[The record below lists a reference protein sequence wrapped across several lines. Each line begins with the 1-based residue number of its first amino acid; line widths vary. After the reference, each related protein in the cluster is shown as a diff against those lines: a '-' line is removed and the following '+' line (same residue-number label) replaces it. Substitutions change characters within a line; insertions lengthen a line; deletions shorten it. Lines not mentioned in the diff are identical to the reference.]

1 MQRSGC
7 GIDWVLR
14 DKPFF
19 AFLLF
24 MPLATIERKAGHRRF
39 IVLFLS
45 FIAASVAAQVV
56 FAGLGLSSG
65 RLVGIV
71 PIVLGYM
78 AYSSLMYLWDDGKS
92 KYGGDDD
99 AYDD

>member
-1 MQRSGC
+1 
-7 GIDWVLR
+7 
-14 DKPFF
+14 
-19 AFLLF
+19 

-39 IVLFLS
+39 IVLFLL

-71 PIVLGYM
+71 R
-78 AYSSLMYLWDDGKS
+78 SRKRFC
-92 KYGGDDD
+92 
-99 AYDD
+99 